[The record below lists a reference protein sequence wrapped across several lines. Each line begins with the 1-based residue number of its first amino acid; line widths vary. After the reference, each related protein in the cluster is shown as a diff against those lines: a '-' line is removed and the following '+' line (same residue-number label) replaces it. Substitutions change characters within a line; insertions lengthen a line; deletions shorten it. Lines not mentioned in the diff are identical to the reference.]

1 MPSLSISHEPPGYEC
16 PFCLLAAGGETR
28 LSQQR
33 HIVARTPDTL
43 TVVNPRF
50 WPNNPGSLIVV
61 PVGHHE
67 NLYVLPDEVGA
78 AVHRA
83 VREAAC
89 ALRLAYECE
98 GTSTR
103 QHNEPAGYQDV
114 WHYHVHV
121 FPRYPDDNLC
131 GSGPGGY
138 QDHAA
143 MANYAAR
150 VRAAYRRP

>member
-1 MPSLSISHEPPGYEC
+1 MPSFAISHEPPGYEC

-89 ALRLAYECE
+89 ALRLAYECK

-121 FPRYPDDNLC
+121 FPRYPGDDLY
-131 GSGPGGY
+131 GSRPGGY
-138 QDHAA
+138 LDHAA
-143 MANYAAR
+143 MANYAAM
-150 VRAAYRRP
+150 VRAAYCRP